1 MYDEVAFPLVES
13 MLEGYNCTIFAYG
26 QTGCGKTHTMMGV
39 PTDPNLRGIIPSCF
53 AHIFGCL
60 DEGQASDS
68 NTKYLVRCSY
78 LEIYNE
84 DVFDLLTEHKKNAMP
99 NKLDVKED
107 VNKGVFV
114 KDLKWIMVNS
124 IPEMERAMM
133 FGMNNRKTASTKM
146 NSESSRSHSIFTIYI
161 ETAVTKDG
169 N

>member
-1 MYDEVAFPLVES
+1 
-13 MLEGYNCTIFAYG
+13 
-26 QTGCGKTHTMMGV
+26 MMGV
-39 PTDPNLRGIIPSCF
+39 PTEQSLRGIIPNCF
-53 AHIFGCL
+53 EHIFGCL
-60 DEGQASDS
+60 NE
-68 NTKYLVRCSY
+68 TKEQDAETKFLVRCSY

-99 NKLDVKED
+99 IKLDVKED
-107 VNKGVFV
+107 PNKGIYV